1 VAGFGCSV
9 SAIERLVPE
18 PEDEEELDEE
28 DELLEEDEELDE
40 LLEEDE
46 ELDELLEEDVE
57 ALSSPFASL
66 SLAAFPESSGVIF
79 MPFASFI
86 VISLSFTTD
95 NDLFVDRT
103 SPANALEVVS
113 S

>member
-1 VAGFGCSV
+1 MAGFGCSV

-40 LLEEDE
+40 LLEED
-46 ELDELLEEDVE
+46 VE
-57 ALSSPFASL
+57 ASSSPFASL